1 VVKTISKQ
9 TIFRY
14 SNVNFIL
21 NLRNEDK
28 IEILISHQI
37 YYEAE
42 YLYYICV
49 LHYCYF
55 FTWFYLL
62 FYLL

>member
-1 VVKTISKQ
+1 MVKTISKQ
-9 TIFRY
+9 TISGYF
-14 SNVNFIL
+14 NVNFIS

-42 YLYYICV
+42 YLDYTCV
-49 LHYCYF
+49 LHCCYF
-55 FTWFYLL
+55 FT
-62 FYLL
+62 